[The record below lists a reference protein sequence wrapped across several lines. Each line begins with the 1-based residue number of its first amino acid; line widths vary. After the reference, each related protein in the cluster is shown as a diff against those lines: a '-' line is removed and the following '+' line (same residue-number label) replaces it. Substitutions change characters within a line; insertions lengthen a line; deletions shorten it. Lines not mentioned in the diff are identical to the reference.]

1 MADKGGNKKKLIII
15 IIIAALLLS
24 SIGFGVYYF
33 FLRNDDGSNVTKV
46 MNEAMFPVGEFV
58 VNLTDEKSNKFLK
71 VNIVLGYEEDSD
83 FNEELTKYT
92 VKIRDSIN
100 TLLRSKNSDELDSFG
115 VEQLKRQLKIRINS
129 ITEKGEVTDV
139 YFDNIIIQ

>member
-15 IIIAALLLS
+15 ILVAVLLLS
-24 SIGFGVYYF
+24 ATAGGVYYV
-33 FLRNDDGSNVTKV
+33 FLRKGDDTNVTKV

-58 VNLTDEKSNKFLK
+58 VNLADEKSNRFLK
-71 VNIVLGYEEDSD
+71 VNIVLGYEDSEKYL
-83 FNEELTKYT
+83 EELTKYT

-100 TLLRSKNSDELDSFG
+100 TILRSKKSDELDPFG

-129 ITEKGEVTDV
+129 ITEKGEVTDI
-139 YFDNIIIQ
+139 YFDNIVIQ